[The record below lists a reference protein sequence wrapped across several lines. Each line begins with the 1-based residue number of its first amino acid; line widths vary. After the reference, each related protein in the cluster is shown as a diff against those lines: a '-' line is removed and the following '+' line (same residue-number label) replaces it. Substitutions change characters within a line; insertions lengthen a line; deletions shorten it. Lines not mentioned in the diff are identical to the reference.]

1 MLMNSCGDFGEFQY
15 NQNYPKQVGVG
26 MVLDSYQ
33 KMHDNINVRIEEI
46 PKQNK
51 EVRKM
56 ATKIKRGL
64 FQVILINPKEGKVI
78 FNEYVICS
86 KPEDV
91 LLEANAGDVIK
102 KAGLA
107 VSEVDK
113 IVNLLGEVRNVK
125 KNKDGIVELVNE
137 DSQE

>member
-33 KMHDNINVRIEEI
+33 KTHDNINARIEEI